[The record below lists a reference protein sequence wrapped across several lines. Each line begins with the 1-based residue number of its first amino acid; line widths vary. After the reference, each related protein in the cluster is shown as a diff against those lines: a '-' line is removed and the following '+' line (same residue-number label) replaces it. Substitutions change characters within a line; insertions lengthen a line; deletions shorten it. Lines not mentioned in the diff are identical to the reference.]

1 MERKG
6 FVCPF
11 CAKYYRD
18 SEEKHQYNGWT
29 MCKNC
34 CDKMK
39 KHEGLILEEDIDRQ
53 ADMLFPKDTDIEKKT
68 AYRNGARWMMHLWM
82 ADIIWSE
89 RFKDN

>member
-34 CDKMK
+34 CDRVK
-39 KHEGLILEEDIDRQ
+39 KHEGLILEEYI
-53 ADMLFPKDTDIEKKT
+53 AETCAEISEEEL
-68 AYRNGARWMMHLWM
+68 RNYKN
-82 ADIIWSE
+82 IILE
-89 RFKDN
+89 RFVKKKIKQH

>member
-34 CDKMK
+34 CDKVK

-68 AYRNGARWMMHLWM
+68 AYRNGARWVMYLWM
-82 ADIIWSE
+82 ADIVQSE
-89 RFKDN
+89 I